1 MSEPLWK
8 QHFGN
13 IVTGYD
19 PVEAQ
24 GLSELGYALKSG
36 LIPEDQYLVWARN
49 TFGCLSLDMKFFQ
62 EQKAP
67 RSLYEKLKES
77 YSWSSE
83 CMPVAEWDE
92 HLIIAGL
99 EKPADLP
106 PDLKAIFVFAPLSG
120 LQGYWEVF
128 QSEVPVLAEGEAPAE
143 HEEASGLPDG
153 FASLDSASTSLSFT
167 GISLAGESK
176 PAAPAAPAAT
186 AAPAA
191 PAASPTPAAA
201 KLMASAP
208 PPSASEKPL
217 LMKMDVEPAEE
228 KPALVKAEP
237 VVLSPKPAA
246 EMPVAQAKPALPTAP
261 PPPPPVATPAPVEK
275 PKTTA
280 APADV
285 AQDFPTLPPLP
296 SLPPLPK
303 IPAAP
308 PTEDVV
314 ATIPSSLPKLPPSA
328 PSEETPVPTHA
339 LPKLPP
345 TAVSEVAAAPTP
357 TPAAPTPAAAL
368 PKLPPTPPPAMAAP
382 QEAFPEVK
390 TVIATEVRAEPQI
403 VVPLQPS
410 APRVEIPEA
419 LALET
424 LEQFKNHYEKRVFID
439 FNSQA
444 KTAKALYW
452 PQDFVA
458 TEAPSAHSLE
468 SDSFLSIVMKTQK
481 PYHGYLIKNP
491 IVEKFFRELNQNE
504 IPENVT
510 VVPLICNDDVVG
522 AVAGWGPKMTY
533 NLNVLRD
540 VQKAAH
546 EMSVKLGWAFSDAA

>member
-24 GLSELGYALKSG
+24 GLSELGFALKNG

-49 TFGCLSLDMKFFQ
+49 TFGALSLDMKFFQ

-77 YSWSSE
+77 YSWSLE
-83 CMPVAEWDE
+83 CQPVAEWDE
-92 HLIIAGL
+92 HLIVAGL

-106 PDLKAIFVFAPLSG
+106 PDLKVIFVFAPLAG
-120 LQGYWEVF
+120 LQSFWEAL
-128 QSEVPVLAEGEAPAE
+128 QTEAPVLAEGETPAE
-143 HEEASGLPDG
+143 HEEATGLPDG
-153 FASLDSASTSLSFT
+153 FAMSDSTSTSLSFT
-167 GISLAGESK
+167 GITLAGESK
-176 PAAPAAPAAT
+176 PAPQPATPPAPAPA
-186 AAPAA
+186 
-191 PAASPTPAAA
+191 
-201 KLMASAP
+201 
-208 PPSASEKPL
+208 PSATEKPL
-217 LMKMDVEPAEE
+217 LMKMHDEPAEEKPVALKVETPAPPAPKAAPQPTKE

-237 VVLSPKPAA
+237 VVLSPKLAPEAPAA
-246 EMPVAQAKPALPTAP
+246 QAIPTIPAVP
-261 PPPPPVATPAPVEK
+261 PPPPQAATPAASEK
-275 PKTTA
+275 PKITLT
-280 APADV
+280 PVEV
-285 AQDFPTLPPLP
+285 AQDFPQLPPLP
-296 SLPPLPK
+296 NLPPLPK

-308 PTEDVV
+308 PTETEV
-314 ATIPSSLPKLPPSA
+314 ASIPTLPKLPPSA
-328 PSEETPVPTHA
+328 PTEETPVPTHV
-339 LPKLPP
+339 LPKLPNATP
-345 TAVSEVAAAPTP
+345 SEVAVAP
-357 TPAAPTPAAAL
+357 APAL
-368 PKLPPTPPPAMAAP
+368 PKLPPTPPPPMAAP
-382 QEAFPEVK
+382 QEPFPEVK
-390 TVIATEVRAEPQI
+390 TVIAAEVRAEPQV
-403 VVPLQPS
+403 VVPVQPS

-419 LALET
+419 LALEA
-424 LEQFKNHYEKRVFID
+424 LEHFKNHYEKRVFID

-444 KTAKALYW
+444 KTAKAIYW

-458 TEAPSAHSLE
+458 TEAPSVHSLE
-468 SDSFLSIVMKTQK
+468 TDSFLSIVMKTQK
-481 PYHGYLIKNP
+481 PYHGYLIKNA
-491 IVEKFFRELNQNE
+491 IVERFFRELNQNE